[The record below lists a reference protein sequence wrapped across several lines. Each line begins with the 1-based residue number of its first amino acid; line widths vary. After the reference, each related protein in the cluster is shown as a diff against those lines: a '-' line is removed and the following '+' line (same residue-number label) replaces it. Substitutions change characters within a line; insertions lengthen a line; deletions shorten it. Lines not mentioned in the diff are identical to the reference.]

1 METCA
6 VSTPHTQAI
15 DMLLFGIGRYL
26 NLSSSRG
33 NVSLPSNLQG
43 IWSDPQP
50 RWDCD
55 FHANINLQMNY
66 WASENTNIPST
77 HIPFFRYIK
86 TMAQKEWT
94 KNADLIVDGTGGWTH
109 HLMLNSFGH
118 TSQYN
123 GNYVE
128 AAAWNLSHVW
138 NHFLYT
144 QDLNFLS
151 DYFDTMYGACKFYFG
166 YFTTDNQGR
175 YVIPNNYSPES
186 GGGNGYAAHAQQIVY
201 QHLCNTR
208 DAALLLGRTA
218 EADICSQYI
227 ENIYDGIE
235 IASDGQMCE
244 WQGTSSGKS
253 NHRHLSHLMC
263 LYPFNQVTPYDE
275 DQSNFNAAYA
285 ALLARGDDTD
295 ADNPAWNTAWKMSCF
310 ARSLK
315 GDMAMRTLAYALNA
329 NGHEPRFSNNLLSR
343 CGGVFQIDGNGGTPA
358 AMAEMLLQ
366 SYSGV
371 IDILPALPRMSWP
384 SGSIRGLKAV
394 GNYEVDIK
402 WKDGMLEN
410 CTITDCITD
419 NSRDGIKIRLHKNAM
434 PSELYQLRINGVK
447 LFAEDQYYADRHKSV
462 TREGE
467 NGASYTYDPLT
478 ETYTLHLPAIVSF
491 PLVCSF
497 NDDYNPSTGINVIT
511 EGEDSEHCDD
521 YEYYDTL
528 GRRLS
533 GIPEHG
539 IFIRKSGN
547 QSVKICR

>member
-1 METCA
+1 
-6 VSTPHTQAI
+6 
-15 DMLLFGIGRYL
+15 
-26 NLSSSRG
+26 
-33 NVSLPSNLQG
+33 
-43 IWSDPQP
+43 
-50 RWDCD
+50 
-55 FHANINLQMNY
+55 
-66 WASENTNIPST
+66 
-77 HIPFFRYIK
+77 
-86 TMAQKEWT
+86 MA
-94 KNADLIVDGTGGWTH
+94 G
-109 HLMLNSFGH
+109 
-118 TSQYN
+118 
-123 GNYVE
+123 
-128 AAAWNLSHVW
+128 
-138 NHFLYT
+138 
-144 QDLNFLS
+144 NFL
-151 DYFDTMYGACKFYFG
+151 GQIK
-166 YFTTDNQGR
+166 
-175 YVIPNNYSPES
+175 PSPS
-186 GGGNGYAAHAQQIVY
+186 FSPDV
-201 QHLCNTR
+201 
-208 DAALLLGRTA
+208 
-218 EADICSQYI
+218 
-227 ENIYDGIE
+227 
-235 IASDGQMCE
+235 
-244 WQGTSSGKS
+244 
-253 NHRHLSHLMC
+253 
-263 LYPFNQVTPYDE
+263 LYPFNQVTPYYE

-511 EGEDSEHCDD
+511 EGEDREHCDD